1 MCRYLQPRQDDKIL
15 TGLMH
20 FAGAFV
26 DGPHASRLHVLCL
39 DDMLQSTTNPI
50 MRLLDPGVLPI

>member
-1 MCRYLQPRQDDKIL
+1 MRSYLQPRQDDKIL

-20 FAGAFV
+20 FAGAFA
-26 DGPHASRLHVLCL
+26 DGTYASRLHVLCL
-39 DDMLQSTTNPI
+39 DDMLRSTTNPL